1 MKIVEMS
8 QCGVSMFFIAVGWTA
23 AASAGLDPLSLPGS
37 CLPGCC
43 RRSPTY
49 GYGRLRLSDAGGGVG
64 RKRRAFLAHIGEMC
78 IFAPKKTTM
87 NDIAAELAKLHVLK
101 GADYSR
107 QVERIARMDNFHPV
121 ENETGIFSVGGEGG
135 DDYDNLLNAARKA
148 VTHGYKVFILPNPSG
163 TRTPDFIFERKGT
176 YRPYDLKTISGKA
189 SASNRL
195 EESIDQSNRVLLNI
209 VTDYSP
215 SSLARSIKHYFE
227 YNNDAI
233 EVLVYKGG
241 KSISVSR
248 EMSQSRSFYSLFM
261 KKYSK

>member
-1 MKIVEMS
+1 MEV
-8 QCGVSMFFIAVGWTA
+8 
-23 AASAGLDPLSLPGS
+23 ASF
-37 CLPGCC
+37 
-43 RRSPTY
+43 RR
-49 GYGRLRLSDAGGGVG
+49 GGGG

-148 VTHGYKVFILPNPSG
+148 VSHGYKVFILPNPSG

>member
-1 MKIVEMS
+1 MWRLYVFY
-8 QCGVSMFFIAVGWTA
+8 CGRMDGGSVSGSRPAVPTGELP
-23 AASAGLDPLSLPGS
+23 AGELPWVAV
-37 CLPGCC
+37 L
-43 RRSPTY
+43 
-49 GYGRLRLSDAGGGVG
+49 RLREVASFRRGGGG

-135 DDYDNLLNAARKA
+135 DDYDNLLNAARTA